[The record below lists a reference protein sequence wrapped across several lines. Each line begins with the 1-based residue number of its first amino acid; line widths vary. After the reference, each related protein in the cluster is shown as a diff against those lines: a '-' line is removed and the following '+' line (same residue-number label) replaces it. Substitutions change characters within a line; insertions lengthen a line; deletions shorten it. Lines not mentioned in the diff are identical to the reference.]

1 MNEVTITQ
9 DEAIALSDILE
20 FGIFA
25 LIRSDEDADNIMW
38 LCNLCNV
45 YKKCKMIE
53 DSQAESENKG

>member
-1 MNEVTITQ
+1 MNEVTITRN
-9 DEAIALSDILE
+9 EAIALSDILE

-45 YKKCKMIE
+45 YKKCKMII
-53 DSQAESENKG
+53 ESEEE